1 MVKPLTKEVVSA
13 GSTIVIVCGSG
24 VRGAGNAVIV
34 RLDIPV
40 SRMEYVMM
48 EDLVHPLR
56 VGDHTTLVWDVMALG
71 RCCRMMGKV
80 ATSVSQAVEL
90 ASWA

>member
-1 MVKPLTKEVVSA
+1 MVKPLTTEVVSA
-13 GSTIVIVCGSG
+13 GSTLVIVCGSG

-40 SRMEYVMM
+40 SRMECVMM

-56 VGDHTTLVWDVMALG
+56 VVDHTTLVWDVMGPG
-71 RCCRMMGKV
+71 RCCRVMDRV
-80 ATSVSQAVEL
+80 ATSVSEGVEL
-90 ASWA
+90 TSWA